1 MVNGNF
7 CYDYPSGGCKIMPSL
22 IVNIGDPI
30 FIGDFWGFVLAIP
43 VSLFLA
49 FWLSSVKK
57 RAAVVIGAFVGA
69 LLGFLII
76 LGWAGTLIFDKPLPG
91 ANGTSVFFGSLFFCT
106 MLGISG
112 GILTDLLVARKNRRD
127 YLRAATQE
135 QHG

>member
-1 MVNGNF
+1 
-7 CYDYPSGGCKIMPSL
+7 MPAL
-22 IVNIGDPI
+22 IVNINDPI

-43 VSLFLA
+43 ISLFLA

-91 ANGTSVFFGSLFFCT
+91 ANGTSVFFGSVFFCT
-106 MLGISG
+106 VLGVSA
-112 GILTDLLVARKNRRD
+112 GILTDLLVARNNKRD
-127 YLRAATQE
+127 YRRATTQE

>member
-1 MVNGNF
+1 
-7 CYDYPSGGCKIMPSL
+7 MPSL
-22 IVNIGDPI
+22 IVNIGDPV

-76 LGWAGTLIFDKPLPG
+76 FGWAGTLIFNTDLPG

-106 MLGISG
+106 VLGLSG
-112 GILTDLLVARKNRRD
+112 GIVTDLLVARKNRRD
-127 YLRAATQE
+127 YLRAAAQE

>member
-1 MVNGNF
+1 M
-7 CYDYPSGGCKIMPSL
+7 MPALS
-22 IVNIGDPI
+22 VNIGDPI

-43 VSLFLA
+43 ISLFLA

-57 RAAVVIGAFVGA
+57 RTAVVIGAFVGA

-91 ANGTSVFFGSLFFCT
+91 ANGTSVFFGSVLFCT
-106 MLGISG
+106 VLGLSAA
-112 GILTDLLVARKNRRD
+112 ILTDLQVARKNRKD